1 MTALRAIAVAFGM
14 YSQIPMPRIEW
25 DKKSLRYAL
34 CAFPLIG
41 IVQGILCLL
50 WGMLNRVVPLPE
62 PIVAV
67 GFLLIPLAVNGG
79 IHLDGLSDTAD
90 ALASNAP
97 REKRLEILKDSH
109 IGAFGVL
116 ALVVYLLVL
125 FSAYSAFSLDSANLY
140 ALGCVFALSRALSGL
155 TVVTWPSAKKDGT
168 AHAFREGS
176 AGRSAGIILL
186 VQIFIYAL
194 LLVFIQGILGA
205 IMVGAA
211 ALAVV
216 VYRMMAMRTFGG
228 VTGDLAGWF
237 LQIAELIMVLTLVIG
252 GCFL

>member
-1 MTALRAIAVAFGM
+1 MTALKAIAVAFGM
-14 YSQIPMPRIEW
+14 YSQIPMPHIEW

-41 IVQGILCLL
+41 IVQGVLCLL
-50 WGMLNRVVPLPE
+50 WGVFNKVVFLPE

-125 FSAYSAFSLDSANLY
+125 FSAYSAFSVSFANLY
-140 ALGCVFALSRALSGL
+140 ALGCIFALSRALSGWA
-155 TVVTWPSAKKDGT
+155 VVTWPSAKKDGT
-168 AHAFREGS
+168 VHAFQEGS
-176 AGRSAGIILL
+176 AGLSAGIILL
-186 VQIFIYAL
+186 VQIFIFAIL
-194 LLVFIQGILGA
+194 LLFIQGILGA
-205 IMVGAA
+205 IVVGAA
-211 ALAVV
+211 ALTTV
-216 VYRMMAMRTFGG
+216 VYRIMALRTFGG

-237 LQIAELIMVLTLVIG
+237 LQIAELIMVLALVIG
-252 GCFL
+252 GSFL